1 MASAQSSLTTAGMA
15 SRRPFMTQSR
25 REALVAYLFISP
37 WLFGLL
43 LFLIGPILLSF
54 YFSLTKYNLAQAPQ
68 WLGLAN
74 YERML
79 TDPFVG
85 IALRVTGTYT
95 LLAVPLGTIASL
107 LIALLLNQKVAGI
120 RVFRTIFYMPSLI
133 SGVAVAIVFS
143 WLFSHRLGIINFIL
157 SRLGIQGPN
166 WLGDP
171 NVVLWTLVLM
181 SLWGAGSGAVIF
193 LAALQGVPQ
202 SLYEAAEL
210 DGAGAFRKFW
220 HITIPLISPVIMF
233 SVITGVI
240 GTFQTFTISYLM
252 TGGGPGYATLFYLL
266 YLYRNAFN
274 WFEMGYAS
282 ALAWVLFVI
291 ILFFTLILLRTS
303 SLWVYYESAGRER

>member
-1 MASAQSSLTTAGMA
+1 
-15 SRRPFMTQSR
+15 MTQSR

-37 WLFGLL
+37 WLLGLL
-43 LFLIGPILLSF
+43 AFLVGPILLSF
-54 YFSLTKYNLAQAPQ
+54 YFSLTKYTLIRPPE
-68 WLGLAN
+68 WLGFAN
-74 YERML
+74 YERLL

-95 LLAVPLGTIASL
+95 LLAVPLGTIVSL
-107 LIALLLNQKVAGI
+107 LIALLLNQKVLGI

-143 WLFSHRLGIINFIL
+143 WLFSHRLGIVNFIL
-157 SRLGIQGPN
+157 SRIGIQGPN

-171 NVVLWTLVLM
+171 NTVLWTLVLM
-181 SLWGAGSGAVIF
+181 SLWGTGSGAVIF

-210 DGAGAFRKFW
+210 DGASGLRKFW

-282 ALAWVLFVI
+282 ALAWVLFLI

-303 SLWVYYESAGRER
+303 SLWVYYESAGRGR

>member
-1 MASAQSSLTTAGMA
+1 MASAQTSLDAGA
-15 SRRPFMTQSR
+15 ITRRRPFITQSR
-25 REALVAYLFISP
+25 REAIVAYLFISP
-37 WLFGLL
+37 WLLGLL
-43 LFLIGPILLSF
+43 IFLVGPILLSF
-54 YFSLTKYNLAQAPQ
+54 YFSLTKYTLIKPPE
-68 WLGLAN
+68 WLGFAN

-85 IALRVTGTYT
+85 IALRVTGVYT
-95 LLAVPLGTIASL
+95 LLAVPLGTIVAL
-107 LIALLLNQKVAGI
+107 LIALLLNQKVLGI

-143 WLFSHRLGIINFIL
+143 WLFSHRLGIVNFVL
-157 SRLGIQGPN
+157 SRLGLEGPN

-181 SLWGAGSGAVIF
+181 SLWGTGGGAVIF

-210 DGAGAFRKFW
+210 DGAGALRKFW

-252 TGGGPGYATLFYLL
+252 TGGGPAYATLFYLL

-303 SLWVYYESAGRER
+303 SLWVYYESAGRGR

>member
-1 MASAQSSLTTAGMA
+1 MASAQTSLGAGVTA
-15 SRRPFMTQSR
+15 RKRPFITQSR
-25 REALVAYLFISP
+25 REAIVAYLFISP
-37 WLFGLL
+37 WLLGLL
-43 LFLIGPILLSF
+43 VFLVGPILLSLF
-54 YFSLTKYNLAQAPQ
+54 FSLTKYTLIKPPE
-68 WLGLAN
+68 WLGFSN

-95 LLAVPLGTIASL
+95 LLAVPLGTVVAL
-107 LIALLLNQKVAGI
+107 LVALLLNQKVTGI
-120 RVFRTIFYMPSLI
+120 RVFRTIFYLPSLI

-143 WLFSHRLGIINFIL
+143 WLFSHRFGIINFL
-157 SRLGIQGPN
+157 LGKLGIAGPN

-171 NVVLWTLVLM
+171 NTVLWTLLLM
-181 SLWGAGSGAVIF
+181 SLWGTGAGAVIF
-193 LAALQGVPQ
+193 LASLQGVPQ

-210 DGAGAFRKFW
+210 DGASTLRKFW
-220 HITIPLISPVIMF
+220 HITLPLISPVIMF

-252 TGGGPGYATLFYLL
+252 TGGGPAYSTLFYLL

-282 ALAWVLFVI
+282 ALAWVLFI
-291 ILFFTLILLRTS
+291 IIMFFTAILLRTS
-303 SLWVYYESAGRER
+303 SLWVYYEGAGKGR

>member
-1 MASAQSSLTTAGMA
+1 MASAQSSLAVGGMA
-15 SRRPFMTQSR
+15 RRRPFMTQSR

-37 WLFGLL
+37 WLLGLV
-43 LFLIGPILLSF
+43 LFLIGPIILSF
-54 YFSLTKYNLAQAPQ
+54 YFSLTKYTLVKAPE
-68 WLGLAN
+68 WLGFAN

-107 LIALLLNQKVAGI
+107 LIALLLNQKVFGI

-143 WLFSHRLGIINFIL
+143 WLFSHRLGIVNFIL

-210 DGAGAFRKFW
+210 DGAGSFRKFW

-266 YLYRNAFN
+266 YLYRNAFS

-282 ALAWVLFVI
+282 ALAWVLFLI

-303 SLWVYYESAGRER
+303 SLWVYYESAGRGR